1 MSYCDPHWISD
12 YTYKAI
18 MTFRA
23 SNPIVSGVAAP
34 STRGLLLWGR
44 IERGQ
49 LILEP
54 AIEVDA
60 PPTLPSRSGPYRLEG
75 FGAGSQALFSLSF
88 AGNRIADAPDP
99 NDETFA
105 FVVPLSQLRGID
117 LDRLRFSALG
127 RQVEQRSG
135 GGSTIPV
142 AQRTASGRVR
152 VTWDASAAR
161 VALVRDARTG
171 AILSFARGGTV
182 DLPASADDLD
192 ITLSNG
198 VRSVRARVRPR

>member
-1 MSYCDPHWISD
+1 MSY
-12 YTYKAI
+12 
-18 MTFRA
+18 RA
-23 SNPIVSGVAAP
+23 SNPIVTRLAGATAP
-34 STRGLLLWGR
+34 SSRGLLLWGR
-44 IERGQ
+44 IDQGQ

-60 PPTLPSRSGPYRLEG
+60 PPTLPSRPGRHRLEG
-75 FGAGSQALFSLSF
+75 FSAAGQALFSLSF
-88 AGNRIADAPDP
+88 DGDRVADSPDP

-127 RQVEQRSG
+127 RQLEQRG
-135 GGSTIPV
+135 GGRSTTPV
-142 AQRTASGRVR
+142 AQRTASGRIR

-161 VALVRDARTG
+161 VAMVRDARTR

-192 ITLSNG
+192 VTLSNG
-198 VRSVRARVRPR
+198 VRSIRARVRPR